1 MVLVVNTGFGVV
13 QELRA
18 KRELDGLAILTAAR
32 ARVVREG
39 VTAEIAVDQVVLD
52 DVLELRPGDQ
62 VPVDGVVLR
71 DDGLEVDEAL
81 LTGEAEPVAKPPDG
95 FIGRSRRTRHPPL
108 HYGRQGGAF
117 PCLSSRSR
125 PSRKKKALLASASA
139 ISPPPGQRYWSRPLP
154 HWSPLQQHRFQ

>member
-1 MVLVVNTGFGVV
+1 MVRVVNTGFGVV

-81 LTGEAEPVAKPPDG
+81 LPA
-95 FIGRSRRTRHPPL
+95 
-108 HYGRQGGAF
+108 
-117 PCLSSRSR
+117 
-125 PSRKKKALLASASA
+125 
-139 ISPPPGQRYWSRPLP
+139 PGQRYWSRPLP
-154 HWSPLQQHRFQ
+154 HWSPLQQYRFQ